1 MINKME
7 RINLLEAELA
17 PEVGTPPASPK
28 DSFHIQS
35 LLHAVSNKEKV
46 RTDVDDVD
54 FIREVNRS
62 RSRKQKES
70 PPKRSVNP
78 VNIFSHLKN
87 LSDKIEKEDEGKRSR
102 TPSRRKSP
110 KITPKKSRTPTPRKD
125 SPPKKSRTPT
135 PKQDQKNYYEEKALL
150 LQTFFLLQ
158 QQGIKSEL
166 KLDISSDMSIIKAEV
181 IRMQTE
187 LNSQKMIKFFRKGLI
202 AFVSGLEFLNNRYDP
217 FGLHLNGFSEHCMT
231 SLGDYDGVFMRLY
244 DKYKDR
250 TQALAPEVELLML
263 LLGSMMMFHLT
274 QQFVQQSMPKFK
286 PKAQPVDPDSE
297 DDDLE
302 SVATENFKPTSGS
315 ENQMLPK
322 DILSTPAFP
331 AMIQKLVENQPR
343 PKFAPPKK
351 LEPIAEEIKEF
362 EIDAVTK
369 KIPKSKDTKDEQ
381 VLVLN

>member
-1 MINKME
+1 ME
-7 RINLLEAELA
+7 KIDL
-17 PEVGTPPASPK
+17 PEREISGDMDSPPGSPK

-54 FIREVNRS
+54 FIKEVNRS
-62 RSRKQKES
+62 RSRKKES
-70 PPKRSVNP
+70 TPKKMNP

-87 LSDKIEKEDEGKRSR
+87 LSDRIEKEDEKKSRSPSVKVKR
-102 TPSRRKSP
+102 
-110 KITPKKSRTPTPRKD
+110 TPKKSKTPSPRD
-125 SPPKKSRTPT
+125 SPPRKSRTPT
-135 PKQDQKNYYEEKALL
+135 PKQDHKNYYEDKALL

-166 KLDISSDMSIIKAEV
+166 KLDISSDMHIIKAEV
-181 IRMQTE
+181 MRMQTE
-187 LNSQKMIKFFRKGLI
+187 LNSQKMIKFMRKGLI
-202 AFVSGLEFLNNRYDP
+202 AFVSGMEFLNNRYDP

-274 QQFVQQSMPKFK
+274 QQFVQQSIPKFK
-286 PKAQPVDPDSE
+286 PKPQPINSDSD

-302 SVATENFKPTSGS
+302 SVATENFKPTSGG
-315 ENQMLPK
+315 ENQTLPK

-331 AMIQKLVENQPR
+331 SMIQKLVENQPR

-351 LEPIAEEIKEF
+351 LEPIIEEVKEF
-362 EIDAVTK
+362 DIDTTK

-381 VLVLN
+381 VLVLS

>member
-1 MINKME
+1 MISKME
-7 RINLLEAELA
+7 RINLLDAEI
-17 PEVGTPPASPK
+17 PGEVESPPGSPK
-28 DSFHIQS
+28 DLLHIQS

-54 FIREVNRS
+54 FIKEVNRS
-62 RSRKQKES
+62 RSRKRKES
-70 PPKRSVNP
+70 PPKRSMNP

-87 LSDKIEKEDEGKRSR
+87 ISDKIEREDEGKK
-102 TPSRRKSP
+102 TPSPRKSP
-110 KITPKKSRTPTPRKD
+110 KRTVKKSRTPTPRRD

-135 PKQDQKNYYEEKALL
+135 PRQDHKNYYEEKALL

-158 QQGIKSEL
+158 QQGIKTDL
-166 KLDISSDMSIIKAEV
+166 KLDISSDMHIIKGEV
-181 IRMQTE
+181 MRMQTE
-187 LNSQKMIKFFRKGLI
+187 LNSQKCIKFMRKGLI
-202 AFVSGLEFLNNRYDP
+202 ALVSGMEFLNNRYDP
-217 FGLHLNGFSEHCMT
+217 CGLHLNGFSEHCMT

-286 PKAQPVDPDSE
+286 PRAQPVDPDSD

-302 SVATENFKPTSGS
+302 SVATENFKPTSGG

-331 AMIQKLVENQPR
+331 AMIQKLVESQPR

-351 LEPIAEEIKEF
+351 LEPVVEEIKEL
-362 EIDAVTK
+362 EIDTVTK

-381 VLVLN
+381 VLVLS

>member
-1 MINKME
+1 M
-7 RINLLEAELA
+7 
-17 PEVGTPPASPK
+17 PSPK
-28 DSFHIQS
+28 
-35 LLHAVSNKEKV
+35 
-46 RTDVDDVD
+46 
-54 FIREVNRS
+54 
-62 RSRKQKES
+62 
-70 PPKRSVNP
+70 
-78 VNIFSHLKN
+78 
-87 LSDKIEKEDEGKRSR
+87 R
-102 TPSRRKSP
+102 TPKKKTPSPRKKSP
-110 KITPKKSRTPTPRKD
+110 SPRHTPKKSRTPTPKD
-125 SPPKKSRTPT
+125 H
-135 PKQDQKNYYEEKALL
+135 KNYYEEKALL

-166 KLDISSDMSIIKAEV
+166 KLDISADMHIIKGEV
-181 IRMQTE
+181 MRMQTE
-187 LNSQKMIKFFRKGLI
+187 LNSQKMIKFMRKGLI
-202 AFVSGLEFLNNRYDP
+202 AFVSGMEFLNNRYDP
-217 FGLHLNGFSEHCMT
+217 FGLHLNGYSEHCMT

-274 QQFVQQSMPKFK
+274 QQFVQQSIPKFK
-286 PKAQPVDPDSE
+286 PRAQPIHSDSD

-302 SVATENFKPTSGS
+302 SVATENYKPTSGGD
-315 ENQMLPK
+315 NQTLPK

-351 LEPIAEEIKEF
+351 LEPIVEEIKEL
-362 EIDAVTK
+362 EIEPTK